1 MEENRDYSLS
11 PKPEISYITRNWS
24 ISNLE
29 TFIEKLYK
37 EKEELVLPS
46 FTLGVDEEELDK
58 DIALYER
65 ELYARQQ
72 KEYTQQMKAFP
83 NNSIA
88 RNWL

>member
-1 MEENRDYSLS
+1 MKEKRDGWVSDET
-11 PKPEISYITRNWS
+11 KGWS

-29 TFIEKLYK
+29 TFIDKLYK

-46 FTLGVDEEELDK
+46 FTLGADEEELDK

-65 ELYARQQ
+65 ELYARRQE
-72 KEYTQQMKAFP
+72 EYFRQMKLFP

>member
-37 EKEELVLPS
+37 EKEEFLISPLA
-46 FTLGVDEEELDK
+46 LGGEEELDK
-58 DIALYER
+58 RIDRFER
-65 ELYARQQ
+65 ELCARQQ
-72 KEYTQQMKAFP
+72 KEYVQQMKAFSS
-83 NNSIA
+83 NSIA